1 MTENI
6 EAILDHWRDQCNQA
20 LRHYLKPSEAK
31 ASRLSKAMNY
41 AVMNGGKRLRP
52 ILCFATGDALG
63 LEIEMLSL
71 PAAVTE
77 MLHSYSLIHDDLPAM
92 DDDDMRR
99 GKPTCHLQFGEAE
112 AILAGDT
119 LQTLA
124 FELLASA
131 SAPLDDRQRIAM
143 IGELGRALGFQG
155 MALGQLM
162 DLKIVGRSF
171 TLEGLRQ
178 IYNYKTGY
186 LIRASVR
193 LATFCRPGGLDDGLA
208 SRLDTYANNLGLAFQ
223 IIDDVI
229 DIIAPENETGKTSR
243 SDMNNKK
250 PTWPSLV
257 GLEQS
262 RRDAEHYT
270 ERALDSIAPLP
281 QSFNR
286 LRSLAQ
292 HLLNR
297 SK

>member
-6 EAILDHWRDQCNQA
+6 ETVLDHWRDQCNQA
-20 LRHYLKPSEAK
+20 LRQYLQPPTAK
-31 ASRLSKAMNY
+31 ASRLSEAMNY

-52 ILCFATGDALG
+52 ILCFATGNALG
-63 LEIEMLSL
+63 LNIKMLSL

-92 DDDDMRR
+92 DDDGMRR

-131 SAPLDDRQRIAM
+131 PAPLGDSQRLAM
-143 IGELGRALGFQG
+143 IRELGRALGFQG

-162 DLKIVGRSF
+162 DLKIAGRSF
-171 TLEGLRQ
+171 TLEGLQQ
-178 IYNYKTGY
+178 IYRYKTGY

-193 LATFCRPGGLDDGLA
+193 LATFCGPDLDGDLA
-208 SRLDTYANNLGLAFQ
+208 NRLDAYADNLGLAFQ

-229 DIIAPENETGKTSR
+229 DIIAPEHEMGKTSR
-243 SDMNNKK
+243 SDLSKEK

-262 RRDAEHYT
+262 RRDAEGYT
-270 ERALDSIAPLP
+270 QQALDSIAPLP
-281 QSFNR
+281 ESFDR

-292 HLLNR
+292 HLLHR

>member
-1 MTENI
+1 MTEDI
-6 EAILDHWRDQCNQA
+6 ETVLEYWRNQCNQS
-20 LRHYLKPSEAK
+20 LRQYLQPPATE
-31 ASRLSKAMNY
+31 ASRLSEAMNY

-63 LEIEMLSL
+63 LNIKTLSL

-77 MLHSYSLIHDDLPAM
+77 ILHSYSLIHDDLPAM

-99 GKPTCHLQFGEAE
+99 GKPTCHLEFGEAE

-131 SAPLDDRQRIAM
+131 PAPLEDSQRLAM
-143 IGELGRALGFQG
+143 ISELGRALGVQG

-162 DLKIVGRSF
+162 DLKIAGHSF
-171 TLEGLRQ
+171 TVEGLQQ
-178 IYNYKTGY
+178 IYHYKTGY

-193 LATFCRPGGLDDGLA
+193 LATFCHPDIDDDFV
-208 SRLDTYANNLGLAFQ
+208 SRLDNYAENLGLAFQ

-229 DIIAPENETGKTSR
+229 DIVAPEQETGKTSR
-243 SDMNNKK
+243 SDLDNKK

-257 GLEQS
+257 GLGQS
-262 RRDAEHYT
+262 RRDAGDYT
-270 ERALDSIAPLP
+270 QQALDSIAPLP
-281 QSFNR
+281 ESFDR
-286 LRSLAQ
+286 LRSLAR
-292 HLLNR
+292 LLLDR

>member
-1 MTENI
+1 
-6 EAILDHWRDQCNQA
+6 
-20 LRHYLKPSEAK
+20 
-31 ASRLSKAMNY
+31 
-41 AVMNGGKRLRP
+41 MNGGKRLRP

-63 LEIEMLSL
+63 LNIKILSL

-124 FELLASA
+124 FELLATA
-131 SAPLDDRQRIAM
+131 PAPLEDRQRLAI

-162 DLKIVGRSF
+162 DLKIAGRSC
-171 TLEGLRQ
+171 TLEELQQ
-178 IYNYKTGY
+178 IYQYKTGY
-186 LIRASVR
+186 LIRASIR
-193 LATFCRPGGLDDGLA
+193 LATFCRLELEDDLA
-208 SRLDTYANNLGLAFQ
+208 DRLDAYADNLGMAFQ

-229 DIIAPENETGKTSR
+229 DIVAPEYETGKTSR
-243 SDMNNKK
+243 SDLSNGK

-262 RRDAEHYT
+262 RRDAERYT
-270 ERALDSIAPLP
+270 QRALDSLSPLP
-281 QSFNR
+281 ESFSR
-286 LRSLAQ
+286 LRILAQ
-292 HLLNR
+292 HLLHR

>member
-1 MTENI
+1 M
-6 EAILDHWRDQCNQA
+6 RQ
-20 LRHYLKPSEAK
+20 YLQPPAAK
-31 ASRLSKAMNY
+31 ASRLSEAMNY

-63 LEIEMLSL
+63 LDTEMLSL
-71 PAAVTE
+71 PATVTE

-131 SAPLDDRQRIAM
+131 PAPFEDGQRLAM

-162 DLKIVGRSF
+162 DLKIAGKITGRSF
-171 TLEGLRQ
+171 TLEGLQQ
-178 IYNYKTGY
+178 IYRYKTGY

-193 LATFCRPGGLDDGLA
+193 LATLCRRDLDEDLVG
-208 SRLDTYANNLGLAFQ
+208 RLDAYADNLGLAFQ

-229 DIIAPENETGKTSR
+229 DIVAPEQETGKTSR
-243 SDMNNKK
+243 SDLSNEK

-262 RRDAEHYT
+262 RRDAEGYT

-281 QSFNR
+281 GSFDR
-286 LRSLAQ
+286 LRGLAR
-292 HLLNR
+292 HLLHR
-297 SK
+297 SR